1 MMKMAKKLMLTAVV
15 LPMVLGSASVLAAG
29 GKNKGP
35 DDEMCGPRGE
45 RGIFKQLNL
54 SAEQQ
59 AQLRQMRE
67 DGRAQMQQKRQA
79 GPSEQMKAMRDKERA
94 LMLAPNFDKAQ
105 ATELAKQMVDMQV
118 ERRVQMMEKRHHML
132 SVLTPAQKAQFQT
145 LQQERMDQCWD
156 HGPRGGHH
164 EGKGPKGQRMM
175 PPAPPAGE

>member
-1 MMKMAKKLMLTAVV
+1 MKTAKKLMLAAVV
-15 LPMVLGSASVLAAG
+15 LPIVLGSASALAAG

-35 DDEMCGPRGE
+35 DGEMCGPDGE

-54 SAEQQ
+54 TAEQH
-59 AQLRQMRE
+59 AKLRQMRE
-67 DGRAQMQQKRQA
+67 EGREQMQQKRQA

-118 ERRVQMMEKRHHML
+118 ERRVQMMEKRHQML
-132 SVLTPAQKAQFQT
+132 NVLTPEQKTQFQN
-145 LQQERMDQCWD
+145 LQQERMAKCWEN
-156 HGPRGGHH
+156 GPREGHH
-164 EGKGPKGQRMM
+164 GGKGSKGQNMM